1 MNKNK
6 YKISDKKLNKALEL
20 LALKEMSNSVI
31 AQEIG
36 NRPAFGIVLNRI
48 VKTKYRK
55 KRCFINARTQSNTGT
70 VFEPDYYIV
79 TRSHL
84 LMASFRQFSA

>member
-36 NRPAFGIVLNRI
+36 NRPAFGIVLNCI
-48 VKTKYRK
+48 VKTNCRE
-55 KRCFINARTQSNTGT
+55 NEARTT
-70 VFEPDYYIV
+70 
-79 TRSHL
+79 
-84 LMASFRQFSA
+84 